1 MHMEKT
7 FTKKRNILIISL
19 ICTALWGS
27 AFPALKISYE
37 RLALEITDIYS
48 RIYLA
53 GIRFFLASVLV
64 FLYGKFI
71 FKVDISVRK
80 ESIKPIILLGLLQT
94 SLQYFFFYIGIANTT
109 GIKSAIIQAS
119 STFFVVIAAHFLYS
133 DDKIN
138 KRKIISLILGFVGVL
153 VVNMNKGFDLN
164 FEFIGEGF
172 LLISALVSAIAT
184 IYVKD
189 ISGRINSILLT
200 GGQMFSGSLL
210 LLLVGKIGMKGSN
223 LIFDG
228 LSLMLLLYTAFLS
241 ATAFVL
247 WYILLKYNKAGEVS
261 IYRLFIPIFGS
272 ILSAI
277 FIKNEAFTLNIVIG
291 LILVIL
297 GIFVLNLKRE

>member
-1 MHMEKT
+1 MEKT

-119 STFFVVIAAHFLYS
+119 GTFFVVIAAHFLYS

>member
-109 GIKSAIIQAS
+109 GIRSAIIQAS
-119 STFFVVIAAHFLYS
+119 STFFVV
-133 DDKIN
+133 
-138 KRKIISLILGFVGVL
+138 
-153 VVNMNKGFDLN
+153 NMSKCFDLK
-164 FEFIGEGF
+164 FEYIGEGF
-172 LLISALVSAIAT
+172 LQIYALVSAIAT
-184 IYVKD
+184 IYVED

-200 GGQMFSGSLL
+200 GGQMFSVSLL

-228 LSLMLLLYTAFLS
+228 LSLLLLL
-241 ATAFVL
+241 
-247 WYILLKYNKAGEVS
+247 
-261 IYRLFIPIFGS
+261 
-272 ILSAI
+272 
-277 FIKNEAFTLNIVIG
+277 
-291 LILVIL
+291 
-297 GIFVLNLKRE
+297 

>member
-1 MHMEKT
+1 MEKT

-71 FKVDISVRK
+71 FKVDINVRR

-119 STFFVVIAAHFLYS
+119 GTFFVVIAAHFLYS